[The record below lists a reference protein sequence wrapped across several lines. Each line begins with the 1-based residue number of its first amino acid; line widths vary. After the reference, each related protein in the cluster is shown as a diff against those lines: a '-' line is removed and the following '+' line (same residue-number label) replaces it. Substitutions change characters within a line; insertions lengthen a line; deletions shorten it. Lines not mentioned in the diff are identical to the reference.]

1 MELVLYW
8 MEATL
13 EGKGQTGVTFHD
25 WSLHKLRKAI
35 EKTSILTILI
45 DDNYTGGDTIPP
57 HLQFITTAQFGEN
70 MRLKPTYGTNAK
82 SGWIIWIV

>member
-1 MELVLYW
+1 

-13 EGKGQTGVTFHD
+13 EGKGQTGVTFYD

-35 EKTSILTILI
+35 EKTSIPTILI

-70 MRLKPTYGTNAK
+70 MRLKNHLMELMQKVVG
-82 SGWIIWIV
+82 